1 MIHALYGE
9 TQLIMEENNMPN
21 WCENSV
27 SIWAENEK
35 DIQEFKKKAF
45 KTDKDGAEVFQFN
58 NLIPMPEEIKDTI
71 SPSDTPN
78 WYDWANENW
87 GTKWDVEIDD
97 ITFDEEDNSF
107 YCSFVSAWC
116 PPITFYE
123 TMEEM
128 GFEVFAQY
136 DEGGM
141 GFFGRYSGG
150 GDRGYNYDDVD
161 TDALQETIISYNNEW
176 CADEYDITNTKKGD
190 LIYGEE
196 DGKSIPLYLYIQDKE
211 YSHLELFKDILG
223 DWLEE
228 DLEVCPKYNE
238 GILEQPES
246 KKYIVCE
253 LLQVGSQDIVYGVK
267 ENNNL
272 FCNDW

>member
-1 MIHALYGE
+1 
-9 TQLIMEENNMPN
+9 MPN
-21 WCENSV
+21 WCSNNATIVADSADA
-27 SIWAENEK
+27 IK
-35 DIQEFKKKAF
+35 KMKEFKLL
-45 KTDKDGAEVFQFN
+45 V
-58 NLIPMPEEIKDTI
+58 EEPTRTGHIFLCDSFVPRPKEEEE
-71 SPSDTPN
+71 N
-78 WYDWANENW
+78 WYAWNTDNW